1 MTLADT
7 GAMRAPTRPHLV
19 LLDVNET
26 LSDLSPL
33 NGAFEAAGLPGPDAD
48 AWFAGVLLDGMAL
61 ALLGRNTPF
70 AEVAANTLEARLVG
84 AGVTDPRTAV
94 ERVMRTFAHLRPHPD
109 VAPGLLGLADLGCRV
124 VTLSNGSADVGRSL
138 LAGTAAEPAVEEY
151 LSVEDAP
158 RWKPAPEAYR
168 YALDRTGVDAHDAML
183 VAAHPW
189 DLAGAQSAGVRTAW
203 INRSDARF
211 PAHFPPPDIEASSFT
226 DLAGRLA

>member
-1 MTLADT
+1 
-7 GAMRAPTRPHLV
+7 MRASSRPHV
-19 LLDVNET
+19 VVLDVNET

-33 NGAFEAAGLPGPDAD
+33 HGAFEAVGLPGPAAD

-70 AEVAANTLEARLVG
+70 AEVAANTLESRLVT
-84 AGVTDPRTAV
+84 AGVTDPGPAV
-94 ERVMRTFAHLRPHPD
+94 ERVMRTFTHLRPHAD

-138 LAGTAAEPAVEEY
+138 LAGTAAETAVEEY

-168 YALDRTGVDAHDAML
+168 YALDRTGVDAPDAML

-189 DLAGAQSAGVRTAW
+189 DLAGAHSAGLRTAW
-203 INRSDARF
+203 INRSGARY
-211 PAHFPPPDIEASSFT
+211 PGHFPPPDMEATSFT